1 MAKEVLMAG
10 FVVYFR
16 LNLPLPLHN
25 TGAYPATHGIYYNS
39 PLNQMVKQD
48 VGIGKVIKT
57 ETLWDAVRKS
67 GKQVQVLFGLFPWC
81 IIDYNIPEV
90 GL

>member
-1 MAKEVLMAG
+1 MAKEGTYALG

-16 LNLPLPLHN
+16 RNHPSHTTII

-48 VGIGKVIKT
+48 VGIGK
-57 ETLWDAVRKS
+57 W
-67 GKQVQVLFGLFPWC
+67 F
-81 IIDYNIPEV
+81 N
-90 GL
+90 